1 MSYKQVIIVRTDLKL
16 SCGKI
21 AAQVAHGSV
30 SLILNILEGSNKIW
44 REWLDEWLMSGQKKI
59 VLAVNSLN
67 ELLELEEKARK
78 LNLPTMIIRDAGL
91 TEIPSGTITVL
102 AIGPAPEELVNKV
115 TGHLKLLK

>member
-1 MSYKQVIIVRTDLKL
+1 MSYKQVIVVRTDLKL

-44 REWLDEWLMSGQKKI
+44 KEWLNEWLISGQKKI

-78 LNLPTMIIRDAGL
+78 LDLPTMIIQDAGL
-91 TEIPSGTITVL
+91 TEIPPGTITVL